1 LRGAARL
8 ARPGP
13 VATLALVQQRPWLT
27 EAVIAPT
34 SSPRRSGAGGVVCAL
49 VLLLSLVLAPTL
61 SPTGRALADDGA
73 GALPAAAPAP
83 QEAEGPTVGAPGSA
97 TEEAAG
103 TPLQRLRSLLGLVL
117 LVGLAWA
124 FSTDRRVV
132 HWRIVL
138 WGLGLQVALAF
149 VVLRTP
155 AGAAFFE
162 GMNHAVEAVLHHAEE
177 GARFVFG
184 DLIYNNVP
192 VGVGE
197 AGSNAALEERTD
209 MVARTGAFF
218 AFNVLSVIIFVSSLM
233 TVLYHLGIMQWVVR
247 GSAWVM
253 RRTMGTTAGETL
265 ATAANIFVGQMEAP
279 LVVATISGSTLAA
292 YVGMLSGYFPDIA
305 GHLIAAS
312 AMSAPAAL
320 VVAKLMIPETGEP
333 VSDPDGGME
342 LETPDV
348 NVIDAAARG
357 AAEGLKLSLNI
368 AAMII
373 AFLALIHLLDGMVG
387 WAGTLVGLEGLTL
400 SGMLGRA
407 LQPVAWMV
415 GVPWADAAEVG
426 RLVGLKTVLNEF
438 VAFLELAGMLEG
450 GGGLSPRAVL
460 LASYAL
466 AGFANFGSIAMLI
479 GTLGEIAPDRRHDL
493 ARIGLRAMVGGAI
506 AALMT
511 ASVAGVLV

>member
-1 LRGAARL
+1 MAA
-8 ARPGP
+8 A
-13 VATLALVQQRPWLT
+13 VATVQESPAT
-27 EAVIAPT
+27 APT
-34 SSPRRSGAGGVVCAL
+34 QPAVDEDTGFRTDAASG
-49 VLLLSLVLAPTL
+49 S
-61 SPTGRALADDGA
+61 
-73 GALPAAAPAP
+73 
-83 QEAEGPTVGAPGSA
+83 
-97 TEEAAG
+97 
-103 TPLQRLRSLLGLVL
+103 PLQRLRSFLGLL
-117 LVGLAWA
+117 FLVVMAWA
-124 FSTDRRVV
+124 FSTDRSVV
-132 HWRIVL
+132 HWRIVA
-138 WGLGLQVALAF
+138 WGLGLQLLLAF
-149 VVLRTP
+149 AVLRTP
-155 AGAAFFE
+155 VGAAFFE

-177 GARFVFG
+177 GASFVFG
-184 DLIYNNVP
+184 NLIHNNVP

-197 AGSNAALEERTD
+197 AGTNQALTEETS

-233 TVLYHLGIMQWVVR
+233 TVLYHLGVMQWVVK
-247 GSAWVM
+247 GAAWVM
-253 RRTMGTTAGETL
+253 RRTMGTTAAETL

-279 LVVATISGSTLAA
+279 LVVKPLIERMTMSELNAVMVAGMATISGSTLAA

-320 VVAKLMIPETGEP
+320 VVAKLMLPETGEP
-333 VSDPDGGME
+333 DTDPDGAME

-373 AFLALIHLLDGMVG
+373 AFLALVHLVDGMVG
-387 WAGTLVGLEGLTL
+387 WLGGLAGLEGLTL
-400 SGMLGRA
+400 SGILGML
-407 LQPVAWMV
+407 LQPVTWMV

-438 VAFLELAGMLEG
+438 VAFLELGGMMEG
-450 GGGLSPRAVL
+450 GAGLSPRGVL

-479 GTLGEIAPDRRHDL
+479 GALGEIAPSRRHDL

-511 ASVAGVLV
+511 ASVAGILV

>member
-1 LRGAARL
+1 M
-8 ARPGP
+8 
-13 VATLALVQQRPWLT
+13 
-27 EAVIAPT
+27 E
-34 SSPRRSGAGGVVCAL
+34 S
-49 VLLLSLVLAPTL
+49 
-61 SPTGRALADDGA
+61 
-73 GALPAAAPAP
+73 PAAATPAP
-83 QEAEGPTVGAPGSA
+83 PVSGSQEPAGATVGGPGSA
-97 TEEAAG
+97 TDAASG

-117 LVGLAWA
+117 LVVLAWA
-124 FSTDRRVV
+124 VSTDRRVV
-132 HWRIVL
+132 HWRVVF
-138 WGLGLQVALAF
+138 WGLGLQVLLAF

-162 GMNHAVEAVLHHAEE
+162 GMNHAVEDVLRHAEE

-184 DLIYNNVP
+184 DLIYDNVP

-197 AGSNAALEERTD
+197 AGTNEALREETGR
-209 MVARTGAFF
+209 VARTGAFF
-218 AFNVLSVIIFVSSLM
+218 AFNVLSIIIFVSSLM
-233 TVLYHLGIMQWVVR
+233 SVLYHLGIMQWVVR
-247 GSAWVM
+247 GAAWAM

-279 LVVATISGSTLAA
+279 LVVKPLIERMTTSELHAVMVAGMATISGSTLAA

-320 VVAKLMIPETGEP
+320 VVAKLMLPETGRTTAEP
-333 VSDPDGGME
+333 GGALE

-357 AAEGLKLSLNI
+357 ASEGLKLALNI

-373 AFLALIHLLDGMVG
+373 AFLALVHLVDGMVG
-387 WAGTLVGLEGLTL
+387 WLGGLAGWEGLTL
-400 SGMLGRA
+400 SGLLGAA
-407 LQPVAWMV
+407 LRPVAWMV

-438 VAFLELAGMLEG
+438 VAFLELGGMLEG
-450 GGGLSPRAVL
+450 GADLSPRAVL

-493 ARIGLRAMVGGAI
+493 GRIGLRAMVGGAI

-511 ASVAGVLV
+511 ASVAGILV